1 MEKLLESEGKVLRHD
16 RTVRIIHWLIALSCF
31 VLVFSGFGQMP
42 VYKRY
47 MITDLPGL
55 DLDCRLL
62 HHAEDALCCCRG
74 FGVRQRLA
82 CGVPWNSPR

>member
-31 VLVFSGFGQMP
+31 ILVFSGFGQMP

-47 MITDLPGL
+47 MITDLPGFTWTPTISS
-55 DLDCRLL
+55 R
-62 HHAEDALCCCRG
+62 
-74 FGVRQRLA
+74 
-82 CGVPWNSPR
+82 